1 MYLSV
6 GGGNQSVVAALTDE
20 EAEPVYGI
28 HRCRWRGGAGMSV
41 PLATSSIMLVRR
53 YMVPAH
59 ADEWEKHQGGT
70 IHVLYIRS
78 GRYIITYLTW

>member
-20 EAEPVYGI
+20 EAEPVYEI

-59 ADEWEKHQGGT
+59 ADEWET
-70 IHVLYIRS
+70 SR
-78 GRYIITYLTW
+78 RYNTCIVYKVR